1 MLYLKIYV
9 ILLYKHTKMKKLLIT
24 LGILFAASISN
35 ADVLDNASGK
45 ISKMA
50 ADLIPGEGVTEVS
63 IDIEKNS
70 EPKFN
75 ILAVRDID
83 KTENT
88 NFFTQ
93 ISFSNRDVS
102 SHERY
107 IANIGLG
114 YRFLTDDESMMIGFN
129 SFYDSDLTEGHK
141 RASIGFEAKA
151 STLDF
156 NFNQYHALTGMQKTI
171 NENSASYTDEQ
182 AVGGLDYR
190 FASQMPYMPW
200 AEISWK
206 GYQIESD
213 KATDNIKG
221 DIYSLGLALTPSLQL
236 DLSRDQSD
244 RGSEDVSGGSL
255 SFIYP
260 PRENKPTLLDGF
272 SEEVWF
278 EESMQNK
285 LSQKVERNN
294 NLTVEIQGA
303 VIFTKK

>member
-1 MLYLKIYV
+1 
-9 ILLYKHTKMKKLLIT
+9 MKKYLLIIS
-24 LGILFAASISN
+24 LLLVASASN
-35 ADVLDNASGK
+35 ADVLNNVSGK
-45 ISKMA
+45 ISKSV

-70 EPKFN
+70 EPKFS

-83 KTENT
+83 KTEST

-93 ISFSNRDVS
+93 ISLVNKDISG
-102 SHERY
+102 HERY
-107 IANIGLG
+107 VGNVGLG
-114 YRFLTDDESMMIGFN
+114 YRFLTDDESLMIGFN
-129 SFYDSDLTEGHK
+129 SFYDHDLTEGHK

-171 NENSASYTDEQ
+171 NENSASYTEEQ

-206 GYQIESD
+206 GYQIQSD

-236 DLSRDQSD
+236 DLSKDQSTS
-244 RGSEDVSGGSL
+244 GAEDVQGGSL
-255 SFIYP
+255 TFIYP

-272 SEEVWF
+272 SDEVWF
-278 EESMQNK
+278 EESMENK

>member
-1 MLYLKIYV
+1 
-9 ILLYKHTKMKKLLIT
+9 MKKLLIT
-24 LGILFAASISN
+24 LGILLAASVSN
-35 ADVLDNASGK
+35 ADVLNNVSGK
-45 ISKMA
+45 ITKSV

-83 KTENT
+83 KTEST

-93 ISFSNRDVS
+93 ISFVNKDISGVNRYVG
-102 SHERY
+102 
-107 IANIGLG
+107 NVGLG

-129 SFYDSDLTEGHK
+129 SFYDLDITKGHK
-141 RASIGFEAKA
+141 RASVGFEARA

-156 NFNQYHALTGMQKTI
+156 NFNQYYALTGMREVLGRHQSNAT
-171 NENSASYTDEQ
+171 EEQ
-182 AVGGLDYR
+182 SLGGLDYR
-190 FASQMPYMPW
+190 LASQLPYMPW

-213 KATDNIKG
+213 KASDNIKG

-236 DLSRDQSD
+236 DLSKDQ
-244 RGSEDVSGGSL
+244 GSTGAEDVQGGNL

-260 PRENKPTLLDGF
+260 PRESKPTLLDGF
-272 SEEVWF
+272 SDEVWF

>member
-1 MLYLKIYV
+1 
-9 ILLYKHTKMKKLLIT
+9 MKKLLIT

-63 IDIEKNS
+63 IDIEKDS
-70 EPKFN
+70 EPSFN

-114 YRFLTDDESMMIGFN
+114 YRFLTEDKSMMIGFN
-129 SFYDSDLTEGHK
+129 SFYDADLTEGHQ
-141 RASIGFEAKA
+141 RASIGFEASA
-151 STLDF
+151 STLEF
-156 NFNQYHALTGMQKTI
+156 NFNQYYALTGRQKVI
-171 NENSASYTDEQ
+171 KENSADYVEEQ
-182 AVGGLDYR
+182 AVGGIDYR
-190 FASQMPYMPW
+190 FASQLPYMPW
-200 AEISWK
+200 AEIGFT
-206 GYQIESD
+206 GYQIEAD
-213 KATDNIKG
+213 KASENVKG

-236 DLSRDQSD
+236 DLRKDQKNS
-244 RGSEDVSGGSL
+244 GEDVEGGNL

-272 SEEVWF
+272 SDEVWF
-278 EESMQNK
+278 EESMENK

>member
-1 MLYLKIYV
+1 
-9 ILLYKHTKMKKLLIT
+9 MKKLLVT
-24 LGILFAASISN
+24 LGILFAASVAN

-70 EPKFN
+70 EPNFN
-75 ILAVRDID
+75 ILAVRDIE

-93 ISFSNRDVS
+93 ISFHNTDISGN
-102 SHERY
+102 ERY
-107 IANIGLG
+107 IGNIGLG
-114 YRFLTDDESMMIGFN
+114 YRFLTDDESLMIGFN
-129 SFYDSDLTEGHK
+129 SFYDHDLTDGHK
-141 RASIGFEAKA
+141 RASLGFEARA

-156 NFNQYHALTGMQKTI
+156 NFNQYHALTGMQS
-171 NENSASYTDEQ
+171 NLAENQSSSVEEQ
-182 AVGGLDYR
+182 VLGGVDYR
-190 FASQMPYMPW
+190 LASQLPYMPW

-213 KATDNIKG
+213 KATDNVKG
-221 DIYSLGLALTPSLQL
+221 DIYSFGLALTPTLQL
-236 DLSRDQSD
+236 AYHKDQSTS
-244 RGSEDVSGGSL
+244 GAEDVSGGSL

-260 PRENKPTLLDGF
+260 PRESKPTLLDGF

>member
-1 MLYLKIYV
+1 
-9 ILLYKHTKMKKLLIT
+9 MKKYLLI
-24 LGILFAASISN
+24 ISFLFVTSVSN
-35 ADVLDNASGK
+35 ADVLDNTAGK
-45 ISKMA
+45 ISKIA

-70 EPKFN
+70 EPKFD

-83 KTENT
+83 KTEST

-93 ISFSNRDVS
+93 ISFTNTDVADN
-102 SHERY
+102 ERY
-107 IANIGLG
+107 IGNVGLG
-114 YRFLTDDESMMIGFN
+114 YRFLTEDKSMMIGFN
-129 SFYDSDLTEGHK
+129 SFYDHDLTEGHK
-141 RASIGFEAKA
+141 RASIGFEASA
-151 STLDF
+151 STLEF
-156 NFNQYHALTGMQKTI
+156 NLNQYHALTGMQKTI
-171 NENSASYTDEQ
+171 NENSASYTEEQ

-213 KATDNIKG
+213 KASDNIKG

-236 DLSRDQSD
+236 DLSKDQGTS
-244 RGSEDVSGGSL
+244 GAEDVSGGSL

-260 PRENKPTLLDGF
+260 PRESKPTLLDGF
-272 SEEVWF
+272 SDEVWF

>member
-1 MLYLKIYV
+1 
-9 ILLYKHTKMKKLLIT
+9 MKKYLLIIAFFFVT
-24 LGILFAASISN
+24 SVSN
-35 ADVLDNASGK
+35 ADVLDNVSGK
-45 ISKMA
+45 ISKFA

-70 EPKFN
+70 EPSFN

-107 IANIGLG
+107 IGNVGLG
-114 YRFLTDDESMMIGFN
+114 YRFLTEDKSMMIGFN
-129 SFYDSDLTEGHK
+129 SFYDADLTEGHQ
-141 RASIGFEAKA
+141 RASIGFEARA
-151 STLDF
+151 STLEF
-156 NFNQYHALTGMQKTI
+156 NLNQYHVMTGMRKTI

-182 AVGGLDYR
+182 VLGGLDYR

-200 AEISWK
+200 AEVSWT
-206 GYQIESD
+206 GYQIQSD
-213 KATDNIKG
+213 KAAENIKG
-221 DIYSLGLALTPSLQL
+221 DTYSLGLALTPSLQL
-236 DLSRDQSD
+236 DLSKNQSTS
-244 RGSEDVSGGSL
+244 GEEDVSGGSL

-272 SEEVWF
+272 SDEVWF

>member
-1 MLYLKIYV
+1 
-9 ILLYKHTKMKKLLIT
+9 MKKYLIV
-24 LGILFAASISN
+24 LSILVTSFSSN

-45 ISKMA
+45 ISKFA

-70 EPKFN
+70 EPNFN
-75 ILAVRDID
+75 ILAVRDIE

-93 ISFSNRDVS
+93 ISFHNTDISGN
-102 SHERY
+102 ERY
-107 IANIGLG
+107 IGNIGLG
-114 YRFLTDDESMMIGFN
+114 YRFLTDDESLMIGFN
-129 SFYDSDLTEGHK
+129 SFYDHDLTDGHK
-141 RASIGFEAKA
+141 RASLGFEARA

-156 NFNQYHALTGMQKTI
+156 NFNQYHALTGMQK
-171 NENSASYTDEQ
+171 NLAENQSSTVEEQ
-182 AVGGLDYR
+182 VLGGADYR
-190 FASQMPYMPW
+190 LASQLPYMPW

-213 KATDNIKG
+213 KATDNVKG
-221 DIYSLGLALTPSLQL
+221 DIYSFGLALTPTLQL
-236 DLSRDQSD
+236 DLSKDQSTS
-244 RGSEDVSGGSL
+244 GAEDVQGGSL
-255 SFIYP
+255 TFIYP
-260 PRENKPTLLDGF
+260 PRESKPTLLDGF

>member
-1 MLYLKIYV
+1 
-9 ILLYKHTKMKKLLIT
+9 MKKYLLIIS
-24 LGILFAASISN
+24 LLLVASASN
-35 ADVLDNASGK
+35 ADLLDNASGK

-93 ISFSNRDVS
+93 ISFTNTDISGN
-102 SHERY
+102 ERY
-107 IANIGLG
+107 IGNVGLG
-114 YRFLTDDESMMIGFN
+114 YRFLTEDESMMIGFN
-129 SFYDSDLTEGHK
+129 SFYDHDLHYGHK
-141 RASIGFEAKA
+141 RASIGFEARA

-171 NENSASYTDEQ
+171 NENSANYTEEQ

-221 DIYSLGLALTPSLQL
+221 DIYSLGLALTPSLQF
-236 DLSRDQSD
+236 DYHKDQSTS
-244 RGSEDVSGGSL
+244 GAEDVQGGSL
-255 SFIYP
+255 TFIYP
-260 PRENKPTLLDGF
+260 PRESKPTLLDGF

>member
-1 MLYLKIYV
+1 
-9 ILLYKHTKMKKLLIT
+9 MKKYLIA
-24 LGILFAASISN
+24 LSILVTSFSSN
-35 ADVLDNASGK
+35 ADVLDNAAGK

-70 EPKFN
+70 EPSFT

-93 ISFSNRDVS
+93 ISFTNTDVADN
-102 SHERY
+102 ERY
-107 IANIGLG
+107 IGNVGLG
-114 YRFLTDDESMMIGFN
+114 YRFLTEDKSMMIGFN
-129 SFYDSDLTEGHK
+129 SFYDHDITEGHK
-141 RASIGFEAKA
+141 RASLGFEASA
-151 STLDF
+151 STLEF
-156 NFNQYHALTGMQKTI
+156 NLNQYHALTGMQKVLK
-171 NENSASYTDEQ
+171 ENSADYVEEQ
-182 AVGGLDYR
+182 AIGGLDYR
-190 FASQMPYMPW
+190 LASQLPYMPW

-213 KATDNIKG
+213 KASDNIKG
-221 DIYSLGLALTPSLQL
+221 DIYYLGLALTPSLQL
-236 DLSRDQSD
+236 DLHTDQ
-244 RGSEDVSGGSL
+244 GTNGEDVEGGSL

-272 SEEVWF
+272 SDEVWF

>member
-1 MLYLKIYV
+1 
-9 ILLYKHTKMKKLLIT
+9 MKKYLLIIS
-24 LGILFAASISN
+24 LLLVASASN
-35 ADVLDNASGK
+35 ADLLDNASGK
-45 ISKMA
+45 ISKFA

-70 EPKFN
+70 EPKFD

-93 ISFSNRDVS
+93 ISFTNTDVADN
-102 SHERY
+102 ERY
-107 IANIGLG
+107 IGNVGLG
-114 YRFLTDDESMMIGFN
+114 YRFLTEDKSMMIGFN
-129 SFYDSDLTEGHK
+129 SFYDHDITEGHK
-141 RASIGFEAKA
+141 RASIGFEASA
-151 STLDF
+151 STLEF
-156 NFNQYHALTGMQKTI
+156 NLNQYYALTGMQKVI
-171 NENSASYTDEQ
+171 KENSSDYVEEQ
-182 AVGGLDYR
+182 ALGGLDYR

-200 AEISWK
+200 AEIGWT

-213 KATDNIKG
+213 KAAENVKG

-236 DLSRDQSD
+236 DLRKDQQI
-244 RGSEDVSGGSL
+244 GAEDVDGGKL

-272 SEEVWF
+272 SDEVWF
-278 EESMQNK
+278 EESMENK

-294 NLTVEIQGA
+294 NLAVEIQGA

>member
-1 MLYLKIYV
+1 
-9 ILLYKHTKMKKLLIT
+9 MKKYLLIFG
-24 LGILFAASISN
+24 LLLVASASN

-50 ADLIPGEGVTEVS
+50 ANLIPGEGVTEVS

-70 EPKFN
+70 EPKFD

-83 KTENT
+83 KTEST

-93 ISFSNRDVS
+93 ISFTNTDVADN
-102 SHERY
+102 ERY
-107 IANIGLG
+107 IGNVGLG
-114 YRFLTDDESMMIGFN
+114 YRLLTEDKSMMIGFN
-129 SFYDSDLTEGHK
+129 SFYDHDITEGHK

-156 NFNQYHALTGMQKTI
+156 NFNQYHALTGMQKVVNRKQT
-171 NENSASYTDEQ
+171 SAVEEQ
-182 AVGGLDYR
+182 AVGGFDYR

-213 KATDNIKG
+213 KAADNIKG
-221 DIYSLGLALTPSLQL
+221 DIYSLGLALTPTLQL
-236 DLSRDQSD
+236 DLSKDQSTS
-244 RGSEDVSGGSL
+244 GAEDVQGGNL

-272 SEEVWF
+272 SDEVWF
-278 EESMQNK
+278 EESMENK

>member
-1 MLYLKIYV
+1 
-9 ILLYKHTKMKKLLIT
+9 MKKYLLIFS
-24 LGILFAASISN
+24 LFLAVSVAN
-35 ADVLDNASGK
+35 AEVLDNVSGK

-70 EPKFN
+70 EPNFN
-75 ILAVRDID
+75 ILAVRDIE

-93 ISFSNRDVS
+93 ISFHNTDISGN
-102 SHERY
+102 ERY
-107 IANIGLG
+107 IGNIGLG
-114 YRFLTDDESMMIGFN
+114 YRFLTDDESLMIGFN
-129 SFYDSDLTEGHK
+129 SFYDHDLTDGHK
-141 RASIGFEAKA
+141 RASLGFEARA

-156 NFNQYHALTGMQKTI
+156 NFNQYHALTGMQS
-171 NENSASYTDEQ
+171 NLAENQSSSVEEQ
-182 AVGGLDYR
+182 VLGGVDYR
-190 FASQMPYMPW
+190 LASQLPYMPW

-213 KATDNIKG
+213 KAADNVKG
-221 DIYSLGLALTPSLQL
+221 DIYSLGLALTSSLQL
-236 DLSRDQSD
+236 DLSKDQSTS
-244 RGSEDVSGGSL
+244 GAEDVSGGSL

-260 PRENKPTLLDGF
+260 PRESKPTLLDGF
-272 SEEVWF
+272 SEEVWL

-285 LSQKVERNN
+285 LSEKVERNN

>member
-1 MLYLKIYV
+1 
-9 ILLYKHTKMKKLLIT
+9 MKKYLLIISFFFVT
-24 LGILFAASISN
+24 SVSN
-35 ADVLDNASGK
+35 ADVLDNVSGK
-45 ISKMA
+45 ISKFA

-70 EPKFN
+70 EPSFN

-93 ISFSNRDVS
+93 ISFTNTDISGN
-102 SHERY
+102 ERY
-107 IANIGLG
+107 IGNIGLG
-114 YRFLTDDESMMIGFN
+114 YRFLTDDKSMMIGFN
-129 SFYDSDLTEGHK
+129 SFYDHDFTEGHK
-141 RASIGFEAKA
+141 RASIGFEARA

-182 AVGGLDYR
+182 VVGGLDYR

-221 DIYSLGLALTPSLQL
+221 DIYSLGLALTPSLQF
-236 DLSRDQSD
+236 DYHKDQSTS
-244 RGSEDVSGGSL
+244 GAEDVQGGSL
-255 SFIYP
+255 TFIYP
-260 PRENKPTLLDGF
+260 PRESKPTLLDGF